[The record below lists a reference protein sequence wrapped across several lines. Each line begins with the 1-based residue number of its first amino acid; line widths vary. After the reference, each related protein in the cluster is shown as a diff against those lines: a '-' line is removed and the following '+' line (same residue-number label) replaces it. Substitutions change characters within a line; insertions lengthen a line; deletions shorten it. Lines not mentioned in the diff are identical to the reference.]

1 MSHYLEGSVNFGEID
16 SVDRCCRYCIEGKVR
31 KVNK

>member
-16 SVDRCCRYCIEGKVR
+16 AADRYSHYYTEG
-31 KVNK
+31 